1 MIKPLFKGL
10 AVAATCAW
18 LVFHM
23 AAASA
28 VQWHLLSH
36 DSGAT
41 IYYDAASIAT
51 ARGVVKVWTRTDFD
65 PPNLIGDKKE
75 TDDRA
80 LFAFRCH
87 AREVGLAS
95 LLAYDADGN
104 EIARARIRYPLRAGR
119 AGWARQSADENRVRR
134 AWLTN
139 VTHAIDLSLHCF
151 PHSNSRR
158 S

>member
-1 MIKPLFKGL
+1 MAPCMNRPGAQTMKKPLFKAVFMLTMSTSL
-10 AVAATCAW
+10 ASHVVAAN
-18 LVFHM
+18 
-23 AAASA
+23 A

-41 IYYDAASIAT
+41 IYYDASSIA
-51 ARGVVKVWTRTDFD
+51 ANHGVVKIWTRTDFN

-95 LLAYDADGN
+95 LLAYDAHGN
-104 EIARARIRYPLRAGR
+104 EIARAHETDIRFEQVEPVGPAKMLMRIACE
-119 AGWARQSADENRVRR
+119 ARD
-134 AWLTN
+134 
-139 VTHAIDLSLHCF
+139 
-151 PHSNSRR
+151 
-158 S
+158 

>member
-1 MIKPLFKGL
+1 VESNRKVHSMNKPLFKGL
-10 AVAATCAW
+10 AATLAYLWLLFHVAP
-18 LVFHM
+18 
-23 AAASA
+23 ASA

-41 IYYDAASIAT
+41 IYYDAASIA
-51 ARGVVKVWTRTDFD
+51 AERGVVKVWTRTDFD

-104 EIARARIRYPLRAGR
+104 EIARALESDIRFEQVEPVGPAKVLMKIACT
-119 AGWARQSADENRVRR
+119 ARG
-134 AWLTN
+134 
-139 VTHAIDLSLHCF
+139 
-151 PHSNSRR
+151 
-158 S
+158 